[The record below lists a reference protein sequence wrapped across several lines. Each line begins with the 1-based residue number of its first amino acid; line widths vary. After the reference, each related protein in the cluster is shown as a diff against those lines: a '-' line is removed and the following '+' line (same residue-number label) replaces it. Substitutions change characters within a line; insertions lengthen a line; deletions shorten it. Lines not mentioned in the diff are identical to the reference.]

1 MKNPIRTTI
10 ITLLLL
16 LIASVGYALDVR
28 DFSYLH
34 LSKDNG
40 MDNHRVFSICE
51 TENGAIWWS
60 TKSGVG
66 RYNGSVVKSY
76 PLDKDTPY
84 GHQGGRV
91 IHLTFSHETLYAFD
105 NRGTIYCFNSILD
118 QFGLRASLSKMM
130 KHMRKFVKLPNRILS
145 SLTITS
151 E

>member
-66 RYNGSVVKSY
+66 RYNGTKHFMLSTIAVLSIA
-76 PLDKDTPY
+76 LI
-84 GHQGGRV
+84 R
-91 IHLTFSHETLYAFD
+91 FS
-105 NRGTIYCFNSILD
+105 I
-118 QFGLRASLSKMM
+118 SLA
-130 KHMRKFVKLPNRILS
+130 
-145 SLTITS
+145 
-151 E
+151 